1 MTRTASKRVSAS
13 TPARSV
19 PASASYPTILATLD
33 DPDLF
38 APHFKGETW
47 AAWRAF
53 SAALFGLPMD
63 ADTLALYRHHTGR
76 TEPPAEPFKEAALIC
91 GRRGGKSRELALIA
105 TYLATMRDYASFLAP
120 GEVAT
125 IAIIAADRKQ
135 ARSIFRFIEGM
146 LTETPLLTG
155 LVEEVGTDTIILRNR
170 VVIEIATAS
179 FRVTRGYTFA
189 AVLCDEVAFWR
200 SDEGSANPDEEILAA
215 LRPGLSNIPSSV
227 LLIASSPYAKR
238 GSLYKA
244 FRQHFGHDDAR
255 VLVWRGTTA
264 EMNPKVDPRIIEEAY
279 EADPQSAVAE
289 YGAEF
294 RNDIAAFV
302 SREVVDGVIVP
313 GRRETLPLPS
323 TRYVAFVDP
332 SGGSADSMTLAI
344 AHAVEERTDG
354 QVTRRAVLDV
364 VREVRPPFS
373 PESCVAEFCALLK
386 EYRCTEVTGDR
397 YAGEWPREQ
406 FRKLGVAYKLADKPK
421 SDIYRDLL
429 PLLNSGKLELLDLPR
444 LTAQLCGLERR
455 TARGGR
461 DSIDHAPGA
470 HDDLVN
476 AVAGALLLVGSGRQP
491 MRISAEMLARAAQP
505 GPYTNRYGTG
515 RRW

>member
-1 MTRTASKRVSAS
+1 FRDH
-13 TPARSV
+13 
-19 PASASYPTILATLD
+19 Y
-33 DPDLF
+33 
-38 APHFKGETW
+38 
-47 AAWRAF
+47 
-53 SAALFGLPMD
+53 
-63 ADTLALYRHHTGR
+63 GR
-76 TEPPAEPFKEAALIC
+76 
-91 GRRGGKSRELALIA
+91 
-105 TYLATMRDYASFLAP
+105 D
-120 GEVAT
+120 
-125 IAIIAADRKQ
+125 
-135 ARSIFRFIEGM
+135 
-146 LTETPLLTG
+146 
-155 LVEEVGTDTIILRNR
+155 GTD
-170 VVIEIATAS
+170 
-179 FRVTRGYTFA
+179 
-189 AVLCDEVAFWR
+189 
-200 SDEGSANPDEEILAA
+200 
-215 LRPGLSNIPSSV
+215 
-227 LLIASSPYAKR
+227 
-238 GSLYKA
+238 
-244 FRQHFGHDDAR
+244 

-264 EMNPKVDPRIIEEAY
+264 EMNPRIPQRVIDAAY
-279 EADPQSAVAE
+279 EKDAVAASAE

-313 GRRETLPLPS
+313 GRREALPLPG

-344 AHAVEERTDG
+344 AHAVEDRTDG

-373 PESCVAEFCALLK
+373 PQSTVEDFCALLK
-386 EYRCTEVTGDR
+386 EYRCTEVVGDR

-406 FRKLGVAYKLADKPK
+406 FRKFGITYKLAEKTK

-476 AVAGALLLVGSGRQP
+476 AAAGALLLVGSGRAP
-491 MRISAEMLARAAQP
+491 MKISDASMAASMRRPMPDGFGLRRA
-505 GPYTNRYGTG
+505 G
-515 RRW
+515 